1 MGAKIG
7 KYSLSTDVND
17 LYNYSNEN
25 IEIYKGKFNNQK
37 GIIIKLNNIRVNNNK
52 NLKKEFNLNIF
63 KNILKE
69 NDNFIEFID
78 YSFLNNNSLVSFYYF
93 NERKKYQSF
102 YSFFKMSKFY
112 YLNCK
117 LMKSIIIQLNEIIKI
132 IYSNKFPFPLFNIY
146 HFYYD
151 INNNKIKYLY
161 FSYFQKH
168 FSNYDFYENFS
179 DNSSN
184 KYKRYYSKKYYNNY
198 I

>member
-93 NERKKYQSF
+93 NERKNYKT
-102 YSFFKMSKFY
+102 
-112 YLNCK
+112 
-117 LMKSIIIQLNEIIKI
+117 KI
-132 IYSNKFPFPLFNIY
+132 
-146 HFYYD
+146 
-151 INNNKIKYLY
+151 
-161 FSYFQKH
+161 
-168 FSNYDFYENFS
+168 
-179 DNSSN
+179 
-184 KYKRYYSKKYYNNY
+184 YN
-198 I
+198 

>member
-132 IYSNKFPFPLFNIY
+132 IYYNKLPFPFFNI
-146 HFYYD
+146 
-151 INNNKIKYLY
+151 
-161 FSYFQKH
+161 
-168 FSNYDFYENFS
+168 
-179 DNSSN
+179 
-184 KYKRYYSKKYYNNY
+184 
-198 I
+198 